1 MCLEAAH
8 NRIKAGL
15 DTTSVE
21 VLHSYLTERYQR
33 KKIEWDNAEVSNPQR
48 KRRKAVLV
56 WWSLF
61 CTERVVVP

>member
-15 DTTSVE
+15 DITSVE

-33 KKIEWDNAEVSNPQR
+33 KKIEWDNAEVSNPEGREGRQCLCSGHYS
-48 KRRKAVLV
+48 VQ
-56 WWSLF
+56 S
-61 CTERVVVP
+61 E